1 MADTFTFRGF
11 DIPVDL
17 CLLTG
22 GGPESFAEISDLH
35 IRNIDD
41 ACGLRAGLDV
51 VELGCGIGRDAIPL
65 AEIISPTGSYVGVDV
80 MGPSIAWCTANITAR
95 HPNVR
100 FVHHDIQDD
109 LHNPAGTMRLEDAR
123 LPVAD
128 ASVDLIVLQS
138 VFTHMLP
145 PAVSHYLDEFRR
157 ILRPDGRVYGTFFM
171 VDADILA
178 TARRTNLTQWDLRF
192 EHRDKSGVLL
202 NDPSHPTG
210 AVAYE
215 MELLDRLL
223 ARADLELAAP
233 IRLGAWSGHHAVA
246 VDGQDAMVLRRRG

>member
-1 MADTFTFRGF
+1 MADTFSFRGF

-41 ACGLRAGLDV
+41 ACGLRAGVDV

-65 AEIISPTGSYVGVDV
+65 AEIIGPTGSYVGVDV
-80 MGPSIAWCTANITAR
+80 MGPSIAWCVANITAR
-95 HPNVR
+95 YPTAR

-109 LHNPAGTMRLEDAR
+109 LHNPAGSMRLEDAR
-123 LPVAD
+123 LPVAE
-128 ASVDLIVLQS
+128 ASTDLIVLQS

-145 PAVSHYLDEFRR
+145 PAVGHYLAEFRR
-157 ILRPDGRVYGTFFM
+157 VLRPDGRVYATFFM
-171 VDADILA
+171 VDDDILA

-192 EHRDKSGVLL
+192 EHRDPSGVLL
-202 NDPSHPTG
+202 NDSSQPTS

-215 MELLDRLL
+215 MGLLEQLL
-223 ARADLELAAP
+223 AAADLELASP
-233 IRLGAWSGHHAVA
+233 IREGAWSGHHPVA
-246 VDGQDAMVLRRRG
+246 ADGQDVMVLRRRG